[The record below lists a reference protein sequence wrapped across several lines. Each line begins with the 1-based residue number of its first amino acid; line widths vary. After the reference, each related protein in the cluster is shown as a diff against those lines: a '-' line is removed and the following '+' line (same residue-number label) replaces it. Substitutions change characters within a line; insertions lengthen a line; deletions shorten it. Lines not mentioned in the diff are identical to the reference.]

1 MSSESATT
9 LSRRA
14 ADLFLDLLERHD
26 QLVLS
31 RDLLRYQ
38 ELVKEMV
45 DYGLLAFET
54 HASEIMVDVT
64 DGQESVEVEIDK
76 AAGVARYPC
85 PESGRDLSVP
95 LHEVE
100 LYRLLPRRLCEAIA
114 VQLEVGDESQRHLET
129 PLISDVF
136 WFIGN
141 ADFGGA
147 HLPVFFARSLTRN
160 LDATINAMQGRSD
173 TEGGLLLYSGK
184 APSDHLIFPGRHF
197 PVSLADAFSTESSN
211 ATLVRPFLNRIVS
224 GLPPDRSDPLFS
236 FNAKSGELFIRGRT
250 KVFKGIQRD
259 IIAWL
264 WKMRESD
271 QAGFTWAE
279 ISKNANSDSKGID
292 DAFHGK
298 VTRELWVEKIAAA
311 RYRLRRD

>member
-1 MSSESATT
+1 MSSELAQT

-14 ADLFLDLLERHD
+14 AGLFLDLLERHD

-31 RDLLRYQ
+31 RDLLRYR

-45 DYGLLAFET
+45 EYGLLAFET

-76 AAGVARYPC
+76 VAGVARYPC
-85 PESGRDLSVP
+85 PESGRDLSIP

-100 LYRLLPRRLCEAIA
+100 LYRLLPKRLCKTIA
-114 VQLEVGDESQRHLET
+114 DQLEVGVEYAGHIET
-129 PLISDVF
+129 PLLPDVF

-147 HLPVFFARSLTRN
+147 RLPVFFARSLARN
-160 LDATINAMQGRSD
+160 LNAAINAMQGRSD
-173 TEGGLLLYSGK
+173 IDGGLLLYSGK
-184 APSDHLIFPGRHF
+184 APSNHVTFPGRHYA
-197 PVSLADAFSTESSN
+197 VSLADAFSTESSN

>member
-1 MSSESATT
+1 MSSETATA

-14 ADLFLDLLERHD
+14 AGLFLDLLERHD

-31 RDLLRYQ
+31 RDLQRYR
-38 ELVKEMV
+38 EAVKEML

-76 AAGVARYPC
+76 AAGVARYQC
-85 PESGRDLSVP
+85 PESGRDLSIP
-95 LHEVE
+95 IHEVE
-100 LYRLLPRRLCEAIA
+100 LYRLSPKRLCEAIA
-114 VQLEVGDESQRHLET
+114 AQLEVGIEYADHIET
-129 PLISDVF
+129 PLLPDVF

-147 HLPVFFARSLTRN
+147 HLPVFFARSLARN
-160 LDATINAMQGRSD
+160 LDTIFNAMQGRSD
-173 TEGGLLLYSGK
+173 TDGGLLLYSGK
-184 APSDHLIFPGRHF
+184 APSNHLTFPGRHF
-197 PVSLADAFSTESSN
+197 AVSLADAFSTESTS
-211 ATLVRPFLNRIVS
+211 ATLIRPYLNRIVS
-224 GLPPDRSDPLFS
+224 GLPPDRNDPLFN
-236 FNAKSGELFIRGRT
+236 FDPKSDQLIIRGRKKT
-250 KVFKGIQRD
+250 FKGVQRD

-271 QAGFTWAE
+271 QAGFTWSE
-279 ISKNANSDSKGID
+279 ISRHANTSSRGID

>member
-14 ADLFLDLLERHD
+14 AGLFLELLERHD

-31 RDLLRYQ
+31 RDLLRYR

-45 DYGLLAFET
+45 DYGLLVFET

-64 DGQESVEVEIDK
+64 DGHESVEVVIDK
-76 AAGVARYPC
+76 AEGIVRYQC
-85 PESGRDLSVP
+85 PESGRDLSIP
-95 LHEVE
+95 IHEVE
-100 LYRLLPRRLCEAIA
+100 LYRLRPKRLCEAIA
-114 VQLEVGDESQRHLET
+114 AQLEVGVEYAGHIET
-129 PLISDVF
+129 PLLPDAL

-160 LDATINAMQGRSD
+160 LDATINAMQGRPD

-184 APSDHLIFPGRHF
+184 APSKQISFPGRHF
-197 PVSLADAFSTESSN
+197 AVSLADAFSTESTR
-211 ATLVRPFLNRIVS
+211 ATLIRPYLNRIVS
-224 GLPPDRSDPLFS
+224 GLPPDRSAPLFS
-236 FNAKSGELFIRGRT
+236 FEAKSGELFIRGRT

-271 QAGFTWAE
+271 QAGFTWSE
-279 ISKNANSDSKGID
+279 ISKNAHANSRGID
-292 DAFHGK
+292 DALGSK
-298 VTRELWVEKIAAA
+298 IERENWIERVSSGH
-311 RYRLRRD
+311 YRLRRS

>member
-1 MSSESATT
+1 MSSKSALI
-9 LSRRA
+9 LSRHA
-14 ADLFLDLLERHD
+14 AGLFLDLLERHD

-31 RDLLRYQ
+31 RDLLRCR

-76 AAGVARYPC
+76 TAGMARYQC
-85 PESGRDLSVP
+85 PESGRDRSVP

-100 LYRLLPRRLCEAIA
+100 LYRLLPKRLCEAIA
-114 VQLEVGDESQRHLET
+114 AQLEVGDESQRHLGT
-129 PLISDVF
+129 PLIPDVF

-147 HLPVFFARSLTRN
+147 HLPVFFARSLARN
-160 LDATINAMQGRSD
+160 LDATINALQGRSD
-173 TEGGLLLYSGK
+173 TDGGLLLYSGM
-184 APSDHLIFPGRHF
+184 APGKHLTFPSRHF
-197 PVSLADAFSTESSN
+197 AVSLADAFSTESTS

-224 GLPPDRSDPLFS
+224 GLPPDRSDPLFH
-236 FNAKSGELFIRGRT
+236 FDAKSGQLIIRGRKKT
-250 KVFKGIQRD
+250 FKGVQRD

-271 QAGFTWAE
+271 QAGFTWSE
-279 ISKNANSDSKGID
+279 ISRAANASSRGID
-292 DAFHGK
+292 DAFGK
-298 VTRELWVEKIAAA
+298 ANRENWIERVSDGH
-311 RYRLRRD
+311 YRLRRT